1 MRELKYMPECLG
13 NPMYPSG
20 LYLSYQNEQWQC
32 DIKDDLVKAIKNYF
46 SFKVDGKP
54 ELSEYEKELLFEYLV
69 YQINAPCWEWA
80 NIDNAEGICKLE
92 KLRKKADE
100 INTIDQVS
108 DYIFDCMDIG
118 LDPL

>member
-1 MRELKYMPECLG
+1 MRELKYMPQWLG

-20 LYLSYQNEQWQC
+20 LFLSYHSEQWQG

-54 ELSEYEKELLFEYLV
+54 ELSEYEKELLLEYLV
-69 YQINAPCWEWA
+69 YHINAPCWEWA
-80 NIDNAEGICKLE
+80 NINNWEGICKLE
-92 KLRKKADE
+92 NLRKQADE
-100 INTIDQVS
+100 IKSIDQIG
-108 DYIFDCMDIG
+108 DYIFDCLEIG